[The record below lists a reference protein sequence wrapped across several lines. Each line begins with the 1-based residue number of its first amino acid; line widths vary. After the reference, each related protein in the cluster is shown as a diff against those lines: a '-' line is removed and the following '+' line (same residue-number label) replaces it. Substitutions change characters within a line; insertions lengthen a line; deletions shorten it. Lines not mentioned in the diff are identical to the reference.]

1 MRLHQLRLTALVL
14 LFLLASALPLSIPA
28 ANAQPASRLFPETG
42 KTVRG
47 LFLDYW
53 NRHGGLAQQG
63 YPISEE
69 TQEKSDT
76 DGKIY
81 TVQYFERAV
90 FEYHPENAS
99 TSEGSIQSN
108 VLLSLLGVFR
118 YNQKYPAGAP
128 GQQPNNSAGSILFPE
143 TGKRIGRSFL
153 AYWQK
158 NGGLA
163 QQGYPISDEF
173 TEKSDLQD
181 EGREGKSYRVQYF
194 ERAVF
199 EAHPENR
206 PLYDVLLSQLG
217 TFRYRAKYSQAP
229 PPPNPVIIP
238 TPMAGCTSNLDRGLW
253 QGPFDWQF
261 SLTSDSGLTGDGAL
275 KANLSLDVACD
286 GTLIGTATTVSYN
299 ARGLFLG
306 RPVLTCDATTEPV
319 GDFTG
324 RVVAMPD
331 GLHLLIAGGKWREG
345 VIACSNP
352 ATASAPQTQDLAGQP
367 IDPADV
373 RVETV
378 SEGKITG
385 SQWLANPALAAI
397 QEKVHT
403 ILPNAKTEITT
414 TGHWELIYHPT
425 NPR

>member
-1 MRLHQLRLTALVL
+1 MRLHHLRLTALVS
-14 LFLLASALPLSIPA
+14 LFLLTSALPLSAPA

-53 NRHGGLAQQG
+53 TRHGGLAQQG

-76 DGKIY
+76 DGKVY

-99 TSEGSIQSN
+99 PN
-108 VLLSLLGVFR
+108 DVLLSLLGVFR
-118 YNQKYPAGAP
+118 YNSKYPTGAP
-128 GQQPNNSAGSILFPE
+128 GQQPNNSAASILFPE

-153 AYWQK
+153 AYWQSH
-158 NGGLA
+158 GGLA

-173 TEKSDLQD
+173 NEKSDLD
-181 EGREGKSYRVQYF
+181 GKVYQVQYF

-199 EAHPENR
+199 ESHPENR
-206 PLYDVLLSQLG
+206 PPHDVLLSQLG
-217 TFRYRAKYSQAP
+217 TFRYRAKYGQTP

-238 TPMAGCTSNLDRGLW
+238 TPMAGCTSNLARGLW
-253 QGPFDWQF
+253 QGPFEWQF
-261 SLTSDSGLTGDGAL
+261 ALTSDSGLTGDGAV

-286 GTLIGTATTVSYN
+286 GTLTGTATTVSYN

-306 RPVLTCDATTEPV
+306 RPVLTCNATTEPV

-352 ATASAPQTQDLAGQP
+352 ATASAPQTQDLTGLP

-385 SQWLANPALAAI
+385 SQWLADPALAAI

-403 ILPNAKTEITT
+403 IFPSAKTNITT

-425 NPR
+425 NH